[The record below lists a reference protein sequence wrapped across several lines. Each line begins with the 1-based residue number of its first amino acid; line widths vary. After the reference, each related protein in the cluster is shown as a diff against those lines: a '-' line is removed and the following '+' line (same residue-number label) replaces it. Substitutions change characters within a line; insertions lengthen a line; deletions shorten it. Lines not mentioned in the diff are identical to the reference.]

1 MPKYKNLTPQLIEG
15 FLEKMFGAIA
25 TSACKKVA
33 KDMAKKDPEVGKLL
47 SRASDLVSQA
57 EKRLKGMT
65 PAEKKKHFADLE
77 KKLGW

>member
-25 TSACKKVA
+25 TKTGKKVA

-65 PAEKKKHFADLE
+65 PAEKEKHFADLE

>member
-1 MPKYKNLTPQLIEG
+1 
-15 FLEKMFGAIA
+15 
-25 TSACKKVA
+25 
-33 KDMAKKDPEVGKLL
+33 MAKKDPEVGKLL